1 MRRHSPLQ
9 QNGQNGVDDPP
20 PSPGAESV
28 STGAASSDD
37 GDSDEDEDEGAEE
50 NERVDENGAIVIDDD
65 DDDDDERGGTS
76 NDIQEPSI
84 IIKDEPSPSNAA
96 PVLLNES
103 KNAPKPNSE
112 TANKAENHLP
122 PPTSTATTKP
132 KSKAKAKARSPSP
145 LPIAPLPLQ
154 TVRLA
159 IKLGGPDN
167 YTVDISGLAKE
178 SGQRPLTPVPKRQDE
193 SSDSEIE
200 KAKVAEAN
208 QSGSEKPKKKKK
220 KNVTSEYYDVS
231 DPFIDD
237 SELAVDD
244 RKFFAQTKQQGFYVS
259 SGEVALMKDRSPKK
273 PKSKKQNT
281 EAGPSSQHPRI
292 SLEGTKESPIALMDD
307 EDDSSHIYNHQSLEN
322 DGGEKV
328 GMKRKRVSYTTVVE
342 NGKKRK
348 IVDIASFDPALQAN
362 LQRLKE
368 AIAAENWD
376 QKGKFP
382 PSIKP
387 LLAQIAIHAITLDEY
402 DDHFFNLMP
411 SLFPY
416 NKFTMSKLIKRT
428 VFADHLK
435 LLVERQ
441 DALLTE
447 LKRQA
452 DEGFTK
458 AEDEWEKSVV
468 AWDHRQKRLKADH
481 REDSGS
487 TGAPTRHPTEDPD
500 NHGDGF
506 DEDNNPLH
514 PQLMSGTGDPGSAA
528 QKPQSEKDVQ
538 PPAKKYRLTENMKAI
553 VWELVLLSNECC
565 RLENEKNTL
574 EGSVMQVSEQ
584 GLRKMLYQKIVSS
597 FPPGWMSSGQISRDV
612 SAMKKRLEKEL
623 AEEQEMDGTPA

>member
-1 MRRHSPLQ
+1 MRRHSPSQ
-9 QNGQNGVDDPP
+9 ENVQNGVDNPP

-76 NDIQEPSI
+76 NDIQEPFI
-84 IIKDEPSPSNAA
+84 IIKDEPSPSSTTPA
-96 PVLLNES
+96 VLNES
-103 KNAPKPNSE
+103 SNVPKPISE
-112 TANKAENHLP
+112 TVNKAESHLP

-167 YTVDISGLAKE
+167 YTVDIRGLAKE

-220 KNVTSEYYDVS
+220 KNVASEYYDVS

-273 PKSKKQNT
+273 PKSKKHNT

-322 DGGEKV
+322 GEKV

-452 DEGFTK
+452 DEGFAK

-487 TGAPTRHPTEDPD
+487 TGAPTRHPTEDPE

-514 PQLMSGTGDPGSAA
+514 PQLISGTGDPGSAA

>member
-1 MRRHSPLQ
+1 MEEQDVTMSSADAEPSPTTIISSDHELDMRRHSPLQ

-208 QSGSEKPKKKKK
+208 QSGSEKPKKK
-220 KNVTSEYYDVS
+220 VITSCS
-231 DPFIDD
+231 
-237 SELAVDD
+237 
-244 RKFFAQTKQQGFYVS
+244 
-259 SGEVALMKDRSPKK
+259 M
-273 PKSKKQNT
+273 
-281 EAGPSSQHPRI
+281 
-292 SLEGTKESPIALMDD
+292 LEI
-307 EDDSSHIYNHQSLEN
+307 
-322 DGGEKV
+322 
-328 GMKRKRVSYTTVVE
+328 
-342 NGKKRK
+342 
-348 IVDIASFDPALQAN
+348 IVLQ
-362 LQRLKE
+362 
-368 AIAAENWD
+368 
-376 QKGKFP
+376 
-382 PSIKP
+382 
-387 LLAQIAIHAITLDEY
+387 
-402 DDHFFNLMP
+402 
-411 SLFPY
+411 
-416 NKFTMSKLIKRT
+416 
-428 VFADHLK
+428 V
-435 LLVERQ
+435 
-441 DALLTE
+441 
-447 LKRQA
+447 
-452 DEGFTK
+452 
-458 AEDEWEKSVV
+458 
-468 AWDHRQKRLKADH
+468 
-481 REDSGS
+481 
-487 TGAPTRHPTEDPD
+487 
-500 NHGDGF
+500 
-506 DEDNNPLH
+506 
-514 PQLMSGTGDPGSAA
+514 
-528 QKPQSEKDVQ
+528 
-538 PPAKKYRLTENMKAI
+538 
-553 VWELVLLSNECC
+553 C
-565 RLENEKNTL
+565 RR
-574 EGSVMQVSEQ
+574 
-584 GLRKMLYQKIVSS
+584 RKMLPANIMTFQTLSLTTLSLLLTTGSSLHKLNNRVSM
-597 FPPGWMSSGQISRDV
+597 FPQ
-612 SAMKKRLEKEL
+612 EKL
-623 AEEQEMDGTPA
+623 LS